1 MPREALSTVWL
12 LGGYF
17 VLILLMGI
25 FVTRIQKMRGIKSQ
39 PAILGALFWTIGMIA
54 YAILGNNEM
63 SDPLMFITI
72 SVIIPLIYL
81 VMVLVA
87 LLSRKYHWKNDL
99 DPKIALRYLAVF
111 LVLVF
116 VYAVG
121 LALV

>member
-1 MPREALSTVWL
+1 MPREAISTLWL
-12 LGGYF
+12 MGGYF

-25 FVTRIQKMRGIKSQ
+25 FVTRIQKMRGIKTQ

-54 YAILGNNEM
+54 YAILSNNEM

-87 LLSRKYHWKNDL
+87 LLSRKYHWKNDS
-99 DPKIALRYLAVF
+99 DRKIALRYLAILLVLLVVYTVG
-111 LVLVF
+111 LVLV
-116 VYAVG
+116 
-121 LALV
+121 

>member
-1 MPREALSTVWL
+1 MLREALSTVWL

-17 VLILLMGI
+17 VLIMLMGI

-87 LLSRKYHWKNDL
+87 LLSRKYHWKNDS

>member
-17 VLILLMGI
+17 VLIMLMGI

-72 SVIIPLIYL
+72 SVIIPLI
-81 VMVLVA
+81 
-87 LLSRKYHWKNDL
+87 
-99 DPKIALRYLAVF
+99 
-111 LVLVF
+111 
-116 VYAVG
+116 
-121 LALV
+121 

>member
-17 VLILLMGI
+17 VLIMLMGI

-87 LLSRKYHWKNDL
+87 LLSRKYHWKNDS
-99 DPKIALRYLAVF
+99 DRKIALRYLAILLVLLVVYTVG
-111 LVLVF
+111 LVLV
-116 VYAVG
+116 
-121 LALV
+121 

>member
-1 MPREALSTVWL
+1 MPREAISTLWL
-12 LGGYF
+12 MGGYL

-25 FVTRIQKMRGIKSQ
+25 FVTRIQKMRGIQTK

-87 LLSRKYHWKNDL
+87 LLSRKYHWKNDS
-99 DPKIALRYLAVF
+99 DPKIALRYLAAFVVL
-111 LVLVF
+111 LVVYTIGLLLV
-116 VYAVG
+116 
-121 LALV
+121 

>member
-17 VLILLMGI
+17 VLIMLMGI

-39 PAILGALFWTIGMIA
+39 PDILGALFWTIGMIA

-87 LLSRKYHWKNDL
+87 LLSRKYHWKNDS

>member
-17 VLILLMGI
+17 VLIMLMGI

-87 LLSRKYHWKNDL
+87 LLSRKYHWKNDS
-99 DPKIALRYLAVF
+99 DPKIALRYLVVF

>member
-17 VLILLMGI
+17 VLIMLMGI

-63 SDPLMFITI
+63 SDSLMFITI

-87 LLSRKYHWKNDL
+87 LLSRKYHWKNDS

>member
-17 VLILLMGI
+17 VLIMLMGI
-25 FVTRIQKMRGIKSQ
+25 FVKKKKKMRGIKSQ

-87 LLSRKYHWKNDL
+87 LLSRKYHWKNDS
-99 DPKIALRYLAVF
+99 DPKIALRYLGVF

-116 VYAVG
+116 VYAIG

>member
-17 VLILLMGI
+17 VLIMLMGI
-25 FVTRIQKMRGIKSQ
+25 FVTRIQKMRGIKTQ

-54 YAILGNNEM
+54 YAILINNGM

-87 LLSRKYHWKNDL
+87 LLSRKYHWKKDS

-111 LVLVF
+111 LVLIV

>member
-1 MPREALSTVWL
+1 MPREAISTLWL
-12 LGGYF
+12 MGGYF

-25 FVTRIQKMRGIKSQ
+25 FVTRIQKMRGIKTQ

-87 LLSRKYHWKNDL
+87 LLSRKYHWKNDS
-99 DPKIALRYLAVF
+99 DFKIALRYLAVF
-111 LVLVF
+111 LVLLV
-116 VYAVG
+116 VYTVG
-121 LALV
+121 LVLV

>member
-17 VLILLMGI
+17 VLIMLMGI

-87 LLSRKYHWKNDL
+87 LLSRKYHWKNDS

-111 LVLVF
+111 FVLVF
-116 VYAVG
+116 VYAIG

>member
-17 VLILLMGI
+17 VLIMLMGI

-87 LLSRKYHWKNDL
+87 LLSRKYHWKNDS
-99 DPKIALRYLAVF
+99 DPKIALRYLGVF

-116 VYAVG
+116 VYAIG

>member
-17 VLILLMGI
+17 VLIMLMGI

-54 YAILGNNEM
+54 YAILGNNKM

-87 LLSRKYHWKNDL
+87 LLSRKYHWKNDS

>member
-17 VLILLMGI
+17 VLIMLMGI

-87 LLSRKYHWKNDL
+87 LLSRKYHWKNDS

-116 VYAVG
+116 VYAIG

>member
-17 VLILLMGI
+17 VLIMLMGI

-87 LLSRKYHWKNDL
+87 LLSRKYHWKNAS

-111 LVLVF
+111 LMLVF

>member
-17 VLILLMGI
+17 VLIMLMGI

-87 LLSRKYHWKNDL
+87 LLSRKYHWKNDS

>member
-87 LLSRKYHWKNDL
+87 LLSRKYHWKNDS
-99 DPKIALRYLAVF
+99 DPKIALRYLGVF

-116 VYAVG
+116 VYAIG

>member
-1 MPREALSTVWL
+1 
-12 LGGYF
+12 
-17 VLILLMGI
+17 
-25 FVTRIQKMRGIKSQ
+25 
-39 PAILGALFWTIGMIA
+39 
-54 YAILGNNEM
+54 M

-87 LLSRKYHWKNDL
+87 LLSRKYHWKNDS
-99 DPKIALRYLAVF
+99 DPKIALRYLGVF

-116 VYAVG
+116 VYAIG

>member
-17 VLILLMGI
+17 VLIMLMGI

-87 LLSRKYHWKNDL
+87 LISRKYHWKNDS
-99 DPKIALRYLAVF
+99 DPKIALRYLVVF

>member
-87 LLSRKYHWKNDL
+87 LLSRKYHWKNDS

-111 LVLVF
+111 LMLVF

>member
-1 MPREALSTVWL
+1 MPREVLSTVWL

-17 VLILLMGI
+17 VLILLMGV

-39 PAILGALFWTIGMIA
+39 PAILGALIWTIGMIA
-54 YAILGNNEM
+54 YAILGNSEM
-63 SDPLMFITI
+63 SDPLMFISI
-72 SVIIPLIYL
+72 SVIIPLLYL

-87 LLSRKYHWKNDL
+87 LLSRKYHWKNDS

-111 LVLVF
+111 LALIA

-121 LALV
+121 LVLV